1 VSVPEQSPQDLN
13 WLVTNFVERVP
24 DVAHAVIVSAD
35 GLSLA
40 VNADFPA
47 EHANQLAVVTSGLSS
62 LTQGAAR
69 MFDGGMTVQTVVEMQ
84 AGVMVIMT
92 ISVAASLAVLAA
104 PEANMDIIAYEMTL
118 LVERAGRMITPPTR
132 QPRQVPVAGN
142 DRGPASGQLTTL
154 APRLPRVSR

>member
-1 VSVPEQSPQDLN
+1 VSVSEQSPQDLN

-24 DVAHAVIVSAD
+24 DVGHAVVVSAD

-40 VNADFPA
+40 VSIDFPP
-47 EHANQLAVVTSGLSS
+47 EHANQLAVVTSGLNS

-69 MFDGGMTVQTVVEMQ
+69 MFDSGLVVQTIVEMD
-84 AGVMVIMT
+84 AGVMVVMT
-92 ISVAASLAVLAA
+92 ISEAACLAVLAA

-132 QPRQVPVAGN
+132 HGSPVAVAGN
-142 DRGPASGQLTTL
+142 EW
-154 APRLPRVSR
+154 

>member
-1 VSVPEQSPQDLN
+1 MSDPEQSPQDLG

-40 VNADFPA
+40 VSAGFPA
-47 EHANQLAVVTSGLSS
+47 EHAKQVAVVTSGLSS

-69 MFDGGMTVQTVVEMQ
+69 MFDGGMAVQTVVEME

-92 ISVAASLAVLAA
+92 ISIAASLAVLTA
-104 PEANMDIIAYEMTL
+104 PEANMDIVAYEMTL

-132 QPRQVPVAGN
+132 HDSPVAVAGN
-142 DRGPASGQLTTL
+142 DR
-154 APRLPRVSR
+154 

>member
-1 VSVPEQSPQDLN
+1 VSSPEQSPQDLD

-47 EHANQLAVVTSGLSS
+47 EHAQQLAVVTSGLAS

-69 MFDGGMTVQTVVEMQ
+69 IFDGGITVQTVVEME
-84 AGVMVIMT
+84 AGLMVIMT
-92 ISVAASLAVLAA
+92 ISTAASLAVLAA
-104 PEANMDIIAYEMTL
+104 PDANMDIIAYEMTL

-132 QPRQVPVAGN
+132 QPSPVTGNERRPAGSE
-142 DRGPASGQLTTL
+142 RTVLAS
-154 APRLPRVSR
+154 RLPRVNQ

>member
-1 VSVPEQSPQDLN
+1 VSLPEQSPQDLG

-40 VNADFPA
+40 VSAGFPA
-47 EHANQLAVVTSGLSS
+47 EHAKQVAVVTAGLSS

-69 MFDGGMTVQTVVEMQ
+69 MFDGGMAVQTAVEME

-92 ISVAASLAVLAA
+92 ISVAASLAVLTA
-104 PEANMDIIAYEMTL
+104 PEANMDIVAYEMTL

-132 QPRQVPVAGN
+132 HESPVVAAGN
-142 DRGPASGQLTTL
+142 DR
-154 APRLPRVSR
+154 

>member
-1 VSVPEQSPQDLN
+1 MSLPEQSPQDLG

-35 GLSLA
+35 GLPLA
-40 VNADFPA
+40 VNADFPP

-69 MFDGGMTVQTVVEMQ
+69 MFDGGMTVQSVVEME

-92 ISVAASLAVLAA
+92 ISIAASLAVLAA
-104 PEANMDIIAYEMTL
+104 PEANLDIIAYEMTL

-132 QPRQVPVAGN
+132 QASPVPVAGN
-142 DRGPASGQLTTL
+142 DRAPASGQLTAL
-154 APRLPRVSR
+154 LPRLPRVPR

>member
-1 VSVPEQSPQDLN
+1 VSAAEQSPQDLN
-13 WLVTNFVERVP
+13 WLVTNFVERIP
-24 DVAHAVIVSAD
+24 DVAHAVVVSAD

-40 VNADFPA
+40 VSAGFPP
-47 EHANQLAVVTSGLSS
+47 EHASQVAVVTSGLNG

-69 MFDGGMTVQTVVEMQ
+69 MFDSGIVVQTVVEME

-92 ISVAASLAVLAA
+92 ISIAACLAVLAA

-132 QPRQVPVAGN
+132 RDSPVAVAGN
-142 DRGPASGQLTTL
+142 ER
-154 APRLPRVSR
+154 

>member
-24 DVAHAVIVSAD
+24 DAAHAVIVSAD

-40 VNADFPA
+40 VSAGFPA
-47 EHANQLAVVTSGLSS
+47 AHADQVAVVTSGLSG

-69 MFDGGMTVQTVVEMQ
+69 VFDSGIVVQTVVEME

-92 ISVAASLAVLAA
+92 ISIAACLAVLAA

-132 QPRQVPVAGN
+132 RDSPVAVAGN
-142 DRGPASGQLTTL
+142 ER
-154 APRLPRVSR
+154 